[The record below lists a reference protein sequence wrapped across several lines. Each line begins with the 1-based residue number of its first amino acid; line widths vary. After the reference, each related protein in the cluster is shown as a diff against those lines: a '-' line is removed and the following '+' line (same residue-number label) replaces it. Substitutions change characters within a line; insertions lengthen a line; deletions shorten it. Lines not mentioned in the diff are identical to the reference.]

1 MFTIYAK
8 TFSGYKTEISF
19 LEKKLALD
27 TFNRML
33 SATDMASV
41 DMIDGLTGEVLFG
54 YANGKFNV
62 LDGYIL

>member
-8 TFSGYKTEISF
+8 TFNGYTTEISF
-19 LEKKLALD
+19 LEKELALD
-27 TFNRML
+27 AFNRML
-33 SATDMASV
+33 SVTDMASI
-41 DMIDGLTGEVLFG
+41 DMIDGLTGEVIFG